1 MANRRGK
8 VKAVRF
14 PLLDLQS
21 HCIWWLQPW
30 NQKTIAS
37 WQENDDKPR
46 QHVEKQRHYSADKGL
61 YNQDYGV
68 SSGHVQLWKLDLK
81 EGRMLKNW
89 CLHTVL
95 LEKTPKSPLNC
106 KEIKSVNLK
115 GDQPWIFTEAEAPVC
130 WSSDNNTWLIGKVPD
145 VGKDWG
151 QKKKR
156 TSEDEM
162 AVWNHWCNEHE
173 LGQTPED
180 SEEQRGLACCSPWGC
195 QLSDATGRLNNNNN
209 NKYYLVYMCNIFFIQ
224 SSIDEVLGCSQ
235 VLSFINSAAVNIG
248 VDVSFWM
255 IIFSEYTHSSRIT
268 MS

>member
-106 KEIKSVNLK
+106 KEIKPVSLK
-115 GDQPWIFTEAEAPVC
+115 GDQPWILTGSDAEAEAPVFWSCYANTMTHWKSPWC
-130 WSSDNNTWLIGKVPD
+130 WERLRAEGEEGVRGWEGWMASLMQWTWTWANCQGGD
-145 VGKDWG
+145 GEG
-151 QKKKR
+151 Q
-156 TSEDEM
+156 
-162 AVWNHWCNEHE
+162 
-173 LGQTPED
+173 G
-180 SEEQRGLACCSPWGC
+180 GLVCCSPWSLKS
-195 QLSDATGRLNNNNN
+195 Q
-209 NKYYLVYMCNIFFIQ
+209 MW
-224 SSIDEVLGCSQ
+224 LGSWTRT
-235 VLSFINSAAVNIG
+235 I
-248 VDVSFWM
+248 
-255 IIFSEYTHSSRIT
+255 
-268 MS
+268 